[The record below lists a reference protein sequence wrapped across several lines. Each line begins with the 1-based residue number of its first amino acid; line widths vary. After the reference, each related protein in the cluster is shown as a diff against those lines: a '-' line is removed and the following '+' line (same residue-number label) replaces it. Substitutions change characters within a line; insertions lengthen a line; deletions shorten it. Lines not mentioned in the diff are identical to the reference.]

1 MSLAAA
7 TSPKPGTQAL
17 RVVVLD
23 DDPVFRTFLSQ
34 MLSRIGLDVVA
45 QCSSIE
51 AARKRLAQGGVD
63 AVTVDVV
70 LKGESGLDFLKWCH
84 QAHRSIITVLVTA
97 GSERGAR
104 TGVDAVFLGA
114 AALLTKPDSR
124 SITGFETELRRVFAD
139 GRRAP
144 ARPAAGVTVAVRPV
158 NPVTSAPGRPA
169 PTKSALAPA
178 RRTEL
183 LAIGASTGGPP
194 VLLKLLKGLPQSF
207 DVPIVITQHMPA
219 LHIPYMTELLAAQ
232 SGRKVNV
239 AAEGQVLMR
248 GHAYVAVGK
257 HLTVARSGDRLSLKY
272 VDGAPEHFCKPAVD
286 PMFRSV
292 AEVCRGNALGV
303 VLTGMGADGAKGAV
317 ALRASGN
324 PVIIQDAETSV
335 VWGMPGSVHALGA
348 ADGVFHVDRIPAAIQ
363 EWMGF
368 SPRGGTR

>member
-1 MSLAAA
+1 MSPAAA
-7 TSPKPGTQAL
+7 ISPKPGTQAL

-23 DDPVFRTFLSQ
+23 DDPVFRTFLTQ
-34 MLSRIGLDVVA
+34 MLSRIGLDVVG

-124 SITGFETELRRVFAD
+124 SIQGFEAELRRVFAD
-139 GRRAP
+139 GRRSP
-144 ARPAAGVTVAVRPV
+144 VRPAAGITVAVRPV
-158 NPVTSAPGRPA
+158 STSAPGTARV
-169 PTKSALAPA
+169 SAAKGALTPA
-178 RRTEL
+178 RRTDL

-194 VLLKLLKGLPQSF
+194 VLLKLLKGLPASF

-232 SGRKVNV
+232 SGRQVNV
-239 AAEGQVLMR
+239 AAEGQVLLK

-257 HLTVARSGDRLSLKY
+257 HLTVTRAGDRLSLRY

-292 AEVCRGNALGV
+292 AEVCRGGALGV

-348 ADGVFHVDRIPAAIQ
+348 ADGTYHVDRIPAAIQ

>member
-1 MSLAAA
+1 MSSAAA
-7 TSPKPGTQAL
+7 ISPKPGSQAL

-23 DDPVFRTFLSQ
+23 DDPVFRTFLNQ
-34 MLSRIGLDVVA
+34 MLTRIGLDVVA

-51 AARKRLAQGGVD
+51 AAKKRLAQGGVD

-84 QAHRSIITVLVTA
+84 QSHRSIITVLVTA
-97 GSERGAR
+97 GTERGAR

-124 SITGFETELRRVFAD
+124 SIQGFEVELRRIFAD
-139 GRRAP
+139 GRRVP
-144 ARPAAGVTVAVRPV
+144 TRPAAGITVSTRPMATV
-158 NPVTSAPGRPA
+158 
-169 PTKSALAPA
+169 PTAGPRATRGAFAPA

-194 VLLKLLKGLPQSF
+194 VLLKLLKGLPPTF

-219 LHIPYMTELLAAQ
+219 LHIPYMTELLASQ
-232 SGRKVNV
+232 SGRRAVV

-248 GHAYVAVGK
+248 GCAYVAVGK
-257 HLTVARSGDRLSLKY
+257 HLTVVRNGDRLALKY

-292 AEVCRGNALGV
+292 AEACRGGALGV
-303 VLTGMGADGAKGAV
+303 VLTGMGSDGAKGAV
-317 ALRASGN
+317 ALRAAGN

>member
-1 MSLAAA
+1 MSLAA
-7 TSPKPGTQAL
+7 TISPRPGTQAL

-23 DDPVFRTFLSQ
+23 DDPVFRAFLTQ
-34 MLSRIGLDVVA
+34 MLSRIGLEVVG

-51 AARKRLAQGGVD
+51 AARLRLAKGGVD

-84 QAHRSIITVLVTA
+84 QAHRTVLTVLVTA

-104 TGVDAVFLGA
+104 TGVDAIFLGA

-124 SITGFETELRRVFAD
+124 SIEGFEAELRRVFAD

-144 ARPAAGVTVAVRPV
+144 VRPMPGPAAVRPGPAGPPHSP
-158 NPVTSAPGRPA
+158 PVRA
-169 PTKSALAPA
+169 ALAPA
-178 RRTEL
+178 RRTDV

-194 VLLKLLKGLPQSF
+194 VLLKLLKGLPATF

-232 SGRKVNV
+232 SGRKVHV
-239 AAEGQVLMR
+239 AAEGQVLLR
-248 GHAYVAVGK
+248 GNAYVAVGK
-257 HLTVARSGDRLSLKY
+257 HLTVARAGDRLSLRY

-292 AEVCRGNALGV
+292 ADACRGGALGV
-303 VLTGMGADGAKGAV
+303 VLTGMGADGAKGAA

-348 ADGVFHVDRIPAAIQ
+348 ADGTYPVERIPAAIQ